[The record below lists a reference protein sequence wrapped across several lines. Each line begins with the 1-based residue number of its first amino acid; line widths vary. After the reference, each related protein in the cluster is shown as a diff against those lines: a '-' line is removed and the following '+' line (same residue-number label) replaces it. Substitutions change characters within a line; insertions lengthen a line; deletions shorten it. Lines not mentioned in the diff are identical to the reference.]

1 MKDAVKN
8 VVRQA
13 RGKLTALYRTTHFYN
28 IPQMINQYKC
38 HILPIFESVTPAV
51 YHASVTCVRV
61 LQDVQH
67 SFLRTMGLTDDVAFT
82 HFALAPLHLRRD
94 IAMFGFFCTSVLT
107 AKSVTPHTRCF
118 MPHLQCWSAPA
129 INPQTQWRCSNAVMV
144 DIWRC

>member
-1 MKDAVKN
+1 MGDVFRLLGTMVDPKLVMKDAVRN
-8 VVRQA
+8 VVRQT

-38 HILPIFESVTPAV
+38 HILPILDSVTPAV
-51 YHASVTCVRV
+51 YHASVTCVGV

-94 IAMFGFFCTSVLT
+94 IAMLGFFV
-107 AKSVTPHTRCF
+107 V
-118 MPHLQCWSAPA
+118 QV
-129 INPQTQWRCSNAVMV
+129 CSPPSQ
-144 DIWRC
+144 